1 MTGLPLPLRQAGIRA
16 VIPHRYPVL
25 LVDQVSEVEP
35 GRSIVTVKAV
45 SGREPCYA
53 DSAEEA
59 YPVGLLLESWA
70 QSAVLLTRWENPNPD
85 VSADK
90 VELIT
95 GIRDVVLHG
104 EVFPGDVVE
113 HHVQLVREVA
123 DAAILAGHSLVA
135 GRKLLEIGSFTMARR
150 GVEVLR
156 PEGVA

>member
-1 MTGLPLPLRQAGIRA
+1 MTGLAAIRRI
-16 VIPHRYPVL
+16 IPHRHPVL
-25 LVDQVSEVEP
+25 LVDRVVEVDP
-35 GRSIVTVKAV
+35 GRSIVVLKAV

-53 DSAEEA
+53 DGTEEA

-70 QSAVLLTRWENPNPD
+70 QSAVLLTRWQNPNPD
-85 VSADK
+85 VLADK

-95 GIRDVVLHG
+95 GIRDAVLHG

-113 HHVQLVREVA
+113 HHVELVREVA

-135 GRKLLEIGSFTMARR
+135 GRRVLEIGSFTMARR